1 MKTISALEGIN
12 GSELAKALGVSKQ
25 AVSHWRT
32 GRYRVPAEHCR
43 KIECLTGGQVTVH
56 DLRPDV
62 FGPAPTDRRTDDRRT
77 ADRRTAA

>member
-1 MKTISALEGIN
+1 MKTISALDGIN
-12 GSELAKALGVSKQ
+12 GTELAKALGVSRQ

-43 KIECLTGGQVTVH
+43 KIETITGGKVTVH

-62 FGPAPTDRRTDDRRT
+62 FGDRPA
-77 ADRRTAA
+77 A

>member
-1 MKTISALEGIN
+1 MKTLAALEGIN

-43 KIECLTGGQVTVH
+43 AIERLTDGRVSVH

-62 FGPAPTDRRTDDRRT
+62 FGPPEQSVA
-77 ADRRTAA
+77 